1 VISSLNNKNLI
12 MEATSIVM
20 SMFKKNVDAPF
31 KENGEI
37 D

>member
-1 VISSLNNKNLI
+1 